1 MRGSSLVETILAV
14 FILVIAVSFTA
25 LSFHRS
31 LRYQN
36 TIQRK
41 AQGIA
46 FSETVIDQ
54 VREWAQT
61 PANYSGPWTS
71 WSSFT
76 LPDYP
81 GFEARIRQDWT
92 TLTAPCSQ
100 IALGKL
106 VAERQEMNNSMKRL
120 DVSILYNGQV
130 ETQFQ
135 AFVGEPERLAVSVQ
149 VTPVIGI
156 PDPLVRD
163 GLVEFKAEALD
174 SAGNSI
180 PDVFF
185 LWSSEP
191 ITGNGTVISTGRGQT
206 ANLANLYLAPDGAT
220 RYSGGQ
226 VRVKALCKVRGRE
239 VWGFSSP
246 VNLQP

>member
-46 FSETVIDQ
+46 FSETIVDQ

-61 PANYSGPWTS
+61 PANFGGPWTAWNS
-71 WSSFT
+71 VT

-81 GFEARIRQDWT
+81 GFEARVREGWT
-92 TLTAPCSQ
+92 PLTAPCTQ

-106 VAERQEMNNSMKRL
+106 VTDRQLMANSMKQL

-130 ETQFQ
+130 EFQFQ
-135 AFVGEPERLAVSVQ
+135 AFVGEPERLAVSVL
-149 VTPVIGI
+149 VTPVSGI

-163 GLVEFKAEALD
+163 GIVEFQAQALD
-174 SAGNSI
+174 SSGNSI

-185 LWSSEP
+185 LWSSDP

-239 VWGFSSP
+239 VSGFSSP